1 MYTLPI
7 DKFEAK
13 KILRKTLN
21 PKNPKTT
28 RILTINKTMVK
39 KIKNALTN
47 LDQML
52 DPKTNNKIAIL
63 VVIFFPWQIWIQEDL
78 SKNPKP

>member
-1 MYTLPI
+1 LYTLPI

-21 PKNPKTT
+21 PKNPTT
-28 RILTINKTMVK
+28 TMVK

-63 VVIFFPWQIWIQEDL
+63 VVIFFSLANLDPRRFEQ
-78 SKNPKP
+78 KP

>member
-1 MYTLPI
+1 
-7 DKFEAK
+7 
-13 KILRKTLN
+13 
-21 PKNPKTT
+21 
-28 RILTINKTMVK
+28 MVK

-63 VVIFFPWQIWIQEDL
+63 VVFFFSLANLDPRRFEQ
-78 SKNPKP
+78 KP

>member
-1 MYTLPI
+1 LYTLPI

-21 PKNPKTT
+21 PKNPKT
-28 RILTINKTMVK
+28 TMVK

-63 VVIFFPWQIWIQEDL
+63 VVIFFSLANLDPRRFEQ
-78 SKNPKP
+78 KP